1 MAEAEAGSLPL
12 GRSVRG
18 AHEQRVALRG
28 RNGQALLLA
37 DVPEVL
43 PAAFKRACVDLCSR
57 GGRLAALFALP
68 SESGASRE
76 RRELLAVLADDI
88 RGSLGFLRTRIP
100 DSRRYPA
107 LSSELPQA
115 HAFERELFEEHAI
128 HPEGHPWL
136 KPLRRHSGLENWSGN
151 AGPGQ
156 DPYPFFRVDGLGLHE
171 VAVGPVHA
179 GIIEP
184 GHFRFQCRGET
195 VLHLEIQLGYQH
207 RGAESLLLRSSP
219 ARRLVVAESIAGDT
233 SVGHAL
239 AYCTTMEAL
248 ADIEAPLY
256 AQAVRGIA
264 LELER
269 VSNHVGDLGA
279 LCNDIAYLPGASW
292 FGRLRGELLNLL
304 MELSGNRFGRSLVR
318 PGGVRFGINAGQR
331 EEFLARLTRAERDL
345 KDTAELTFDA
355 PTVCSRFEHTGVL
368 TREDALAL
376 GLVGPVARASA
387 CDRDARRDHPFG
399 VFRFA
404 HIPVAVAETGDVM
417 ARALVRWLEAQ
428 RSLTFLREQIAE
440 LAEGAL
446 SADSPAL
453 RPGSLAVSLVE
464 GWRGEIVHVAVTGA
478 DGQLAGY
485 KIVDPSFHNWFGLAV
500 ALRGSEI
507 SDFPLCN
514 KSFNLSYAGHDL

>member
-1 MAEAEAGSLPL
+1 M
-12 GRSVRG
+12 
-18 AHEQRVALRG
+18 LRG
-28 RNGQALLLA
+28 RNGLAILLA

-43 PAAFKRACVDLCSR
+43 PTAFQSACVDLCSR
-57 GGRLAALFALP
+57 GGRLAALLALP
-68 SESGASRE
+68 SESGESRE
-76 RRELLAVLADDI
+76 RREILAVLADDI

-136 KPLRRHSGLENWSGN
+136 KPVRRHSD
-151 AGPGQ
+151 Q
-156 DPYPFFRVDGLGLHE
+156 DPYPFFRVEGPGLHE

-179 GIIEP
+179 GVIEP
-184 GHFRFQCRGET
+184 GHFRFQCHGET

-207 RGAESLLLRSSP
+207 RGAEALFLRSSP
-219 ARRLVVAESIAGDT
+219 ARRLVIAESIAGDT
-233 SVGHAL
+233 AVGHAL
-239 AYCTTMEAL
+239 AYCSTLEAL
-248 ADIEAPLY
+248 ASVEAPLY
-256 AQAVRGIA
+256 GQAVRGIA

-279 LCNDIAYLPGASW
+279 LCGDIGYLPGASW
-292 FGRLRGELLNLL
+292 FGRLRGEFLNLL

-331 EEFLARLTRAERDL
+331 KDFLARLARAERDL
-345 KDTAELTFDA
+345 KEIAELTFDA
-355 PTVCSRFEHTGVL
+355 PTVCSRFEHTGVI
-368 TREDALAL
+368 TREDAQAL
-376 GLVGPVARASA
+376 GVVGPVARASA
-387 CDRDARRDHPFG
+387 CDRDARRDHPSG

-404 HIPVAVAETGDVM
+404 HIPVALAESGDVM
-417 ARALVRWLEAQ
+417 ARALVRWLETQ

-440 LAEGAL
+440 LAGGAL

-453 RPGSLAVSLVE
+453 RPRSLAVSLVE

-485 KIVDPSFHNWFGLAV
+485 KIVDPSFHNWLGLAV
-500 ALRGSEI
+500 ALRGNEI